1 MKAKMVA
8 ASAVAVQSMYSGS
21 RAKVA
26 LKYAIYGGAAS
37 GVMLFGLSLL
47 YGIAGDTSSEVLL
60 GGLDAPVLGTG
71 LMYLV
76 GAVSIASMTYGN
88 LAALNQT
95 SVKRMLAYSSIAHAG
110 YLLMGVATVPAILGG
125 SGDLTGFRAVF
136 FYLVMYLLMN
146 LGAFFVASFVVSR
159 LGSDEL
165 PAFRALGK
173 RSPVVAAAM
182 TVFLLALT
190 GIPPT
195 AGFAGKFYL
204 VYAAPDRFANNR
216 EQSRTPSRT

>member
-1 MKAKMVA
+1 VDFVNHPGQGAPTPITAFFSVGPKAA
-8 ASAVAVQSMYSGS
+8 GFAVLI
-21 RAKVA
+21 R
-26 LKYAIYGGAAS
+26 
-37 GVMLFGLSLL
+37 FL
-47 YGIAGDTSSEVLL
+47 YLLL
-60 GGLDAPVLGTG
+60 GGLDAPMLGNG

-110 YLLMGVATVPAILGG
+110 YLLMGVATVPAFLGG
-125 SGDLTGFRAVF
+125 NGDLTGFRAVF

-146 LGAFFVASFVVSR
+146 LGAFFVASFVVTR

-165 PAFRALGK
+165 SAFRALGK
-173 RSPVVAAAM
+173 RSPVAAAAM

-195 AGFAGKFYL
+195 AGFQ
-204 VYAAPDRFANNR
+204 N
-216 EQSRTPSRT
+216 S

>member
-1 MKAKMVA
+1 MDLAGRNHPGQGAPTPITAFLSVGPKAA
-8 ASAVAVQSMYSGS
+8 RFAVLI
-21 RAKVA
+21 R
-26 LKYAIYGGAAS
+26 
-37 GVMLFGLSLL
+37 LL
-47 YGIAGDTSSEVLL
+47 YLLL
-60 GGLDAPVLGTG
+60 GGLDAPMLGNG

-165 PAFRALGK
+165 SAFRALGK

-182 TVFLLALT
+182 TVCLLALT